1 MDIQFYGANCCVLSS
16 KGVRVVIDDN
26 LGELGLKTVAKSGD
40 ILLFTG
46 SHAVSAVDP
55 KIVIAGPGEYEV
67 SGLSITGI
75 AARAHIDEP
84 NSKSATM
91 YRIVADDVTY
101 LITGH
106 IYPDLS
112 EDQLEQ
118 IGMIDVM
125 IVPIGGSGFTLDAGG
140 AMQVIKKVEPKLV
153 IPTHY
158 ADDALHYVV
167 PQQTL
172 EQALKNMGMEQ
183 KETVTK
189 LRFKPAEASD
199 ATQLVVLTRS

>member
-1 MDIQFYGANCCVLSS
+1 MDIQFYGANCCTLSA
-16 KGVRVVIDDN
+16 KGVRIVVDDN
-26 LGELGLKTVAKSGD
+26 LEELGLKSVAKAGD

-46 SHAVSAVDP
+46 PHALSGVDP
-55 KIVIAGPGEYEV
+55 KIVVSGPGEYEV
-67 SGLSITGI
+67 AGLSITGI

-84 NSKSATM
+84 GGKSATM
-91 YRIVADDVTY
+91 YKITTDDATY

-112 EDQLEQ
+112 EGQLEQ
-118 IGMIDVM
+118 IGMVDVM
-125 IVPIGGSGFTLDAGG
+125 IVPVGGSGFTLDAGG

-153 IPTHY
+153 VPTHY
-158 ADDALHYVV
+158 ADNSIHYVV

-172 EQALKNMGMEQ
+172 EQTIKNMGMEP
-183 KETVTK
+183 KETALK
-189 LRFKPAEASD
+189 LRFKPSEASD